1 MICQR
6 YCEFKLFKF
15 SFYFK
20 LIQNINREEER
31 DLTITAEPTSESVS
45 ETETGEVE
53 HIVLMPISTTQ
64 KTIRTTPS
72 PASSIIILQR
82 AQAINELIKEHIH
95 EIAANKPKLNEN
107 GKQIM
112 FLDDYEQNQEN
123 NEDDEESDYLPTRHF
138 TKEIDVDQKLEIEEN
153 NEEFVEDEDEDLFFF
168 KPGML
173 IYSV

>member
-1 MICQR
+1 
-6 YCEFKLFKF
+6 
-15 SFYFK
+15 
-20 LIQNINREEER
+20 
-31 DLTITAEPTSESVS
+31 
-45 ETETGEVE
+45 
-53 HIVLMPISTTQ
+53 MPISTTQ

-123 NEDDEESDYLPTRHF
+123 NEDGEESDYLPTRHF